1 MKILFAASEAAP
13 YIKSGGLGDVLEALP
28 SELSKNDSYEIGI
41 ILPYYKSLKANP
53 DFNPEFVTS
62 FYMPL
67 GWRSAYVGVFR
78 LTKKRLTYYFID
90 NEYYFNRD
98 GGYYGHYDDGERFAF
113 FSKAVLEALGHIGFI
128 PDVIHLND
136 WQTACIPVFYKAFYQ
151 NIPDYQNIK
160 TVFTIHNIEYQGK
173 MPLDF
178 RESVMGLSDEFAGVM
193 EYDGCV
199 NFMKSAIVLADKI
212 TTVSKTYSHEIK
224 HAYFSHGL
232 DMILRENE
240 YKLSGIVNGINQSI
254 FNPKTDKNL
263 PEHYSISKLSGK
275 AACKRALQ
283 EKLGLEVRDDIPIVA
298 MVTRLVSHKGLDLVE
313 RVLPEILSSGVQF
326 VVLGTGDSHYE
337 DMFRF
342 AEYNSHGTM
351 AAAITFSQSLAS
363 LVYAGSDIFLMPSKS
378 EPCGLSQL
386 IAMRYGSIPV
396 VRETGGLFDT
406 VPALNPDTMEGLGFT
421 FKLFN
426 AHDMLF
432 AVKRASEFWHDEKK
446 RTQLI
451 KKLMKHDS
459 SWTEPVKEYADIYNS
474 LNA

>member
-1 MKILFAASEAAP
+1 MKILYAASEAAP

-28 SELSKNDSYEIGI
+28 KALSELDNFEVGV
-41 ILPYYKSLKANP
+41 ILPFYKTLKDDSA
-53 DFNPEFVTS
+53 FKPEFVTN

-67 GWRSAYVGVFR
+67 GWRTSYVGIFK
-78 LTKKRLTYYFID
+78 LKKGKITYYFVD
-90 NEYYFNRD
+90 NEYYFNRE
-98 GGYYGHYDDGERFAF
+98 GGYYGHYDDGERFAY
-113 FSKAVLEALGHIGFI
+113 FSKAILESLRYIDFY

-136 WQTACIPVFYKAFYQ
+136 WQTACVPVFYKAFYQ
-151 NIPDYQNIK
+151 SIPEYSAIK

-178 RESVMGLSDEFAGVM
+178 KETIMGLPSDMFGAM

-212 TTVSKTYSHEIK
+212 TTVSRTYAHEIM

-232 DMILRENE
+232 DPILRENS
-240 YKLSGIVNGINQSI
+240 YKLTGIVNGINQSI
-254 FNPKTDKNL
+254 YNPKTDKHIAK
-263 PEHYSISKLSGK
+263 HYSATTPAGK
-275 AACKRALQ
+275 AICKCTLQ
-283 EKLGLEVRDDIPIVA
+283 DKLGLEIRNDIPIVS

-313 RVLPEILSSGVQF
+313 RVLPDLLSRNIQL
-326 VVLGTGDSHYE
+326 VVLGTGDSKYE

-342 AEYNSHGTM
+342 AEYNYRGKMS
-351 AAAITFSQSLAS
+351 ACITFSQSLAS
-363 LVYAGSDIFLMPSKS
+363 EIYAGSDIFLMPSKS

-386 IAMRYGSIPV
+386 IAMRYGTIPV

-406 VPALNPDTMEGLGFT
+406 VPALNPETMEGLGFT

-426 AHDMLF
+426 AHDMLS
-432 AVKRASEFWHDEKK
+432 AVDRAAAFWHDAKK
-446 RTQLI
+446 REELI

-459 SWTEPVKEYADIYNS
+459 SWNGAVQEYAAVYNS
-474 LNA
+474 LN

>member
-28 SELSKNDSYEIGI
+28 SELSKNDSYEISVV
-41 ILPYYKSLKANP
+41 LPYYKSLKTNA
-53 DFNPEFVTS
+53 DFKPEYITN

-67 GWRSAYVGVFR
+67 GWRSSYVGIFR
-78 LTKKRLTYYFID
+78 LKVKKITYYFID

-98 GGYYGHYDDGERFAF
+98 GGYYGHYDDGERFAY
-113 FSKAVLEALGHIGFI
+113 FSKAILESLHYLGYF
-128 PDVIHLND
+128 PDIIHLND

-151 NIPDYQNIK
+151 NLPKYQNIK

-173 MPLDF
+173 MPLEF
-178 RESVMGLSDEFAGVM
+178 RESIMGLSDEYAGVM
-193 EYDGCV
+193 EYNGCV

-212 TTVSKTYSHEIK
+212 TTVSRTYAHEIK

-232 DMILRENE
+232 DRILCENE
-240 YKLSGIVNGINQSI
+240 YKLCGIVNGINQSI

-263 PEHYSISKLSGK
+263 PENYSVSKLSGK
-275 AACKRALQ
+275 AACKCALQ
-283 EKLGLEVRDDIPIVA
+283 SEFGLEIRNDIPVVS

-313 RVLPEILSSGVQF
+313 RVLPDILDSGVQL

-337 DMFRF
+337 DMLRF
-342 AEYNSHGTM
+342 SEYNSPGKM
-351 AAAITFSQSLAS
+351 AAKITFSQSLAS
-363 LVYAGSDIFLMPSKS
+363 LAYAGSDIFLMPSKS

-386 IAMRYGSIPV
+386 IAMRYGTIPV

-432 AVKRASEFWHDEKK
+432 AVQRAASFWHDEKK
-446 RTQLI
+446 RTALV

-459 SWTEPVKEYADIYNS
+459 SWAEPVKEYAAIYAS
-474 LNA
+474 LN